1 MLLAGNI
8 LLVSSYLLLKVFHL
22 LVSIVKKLQPTHAQK
37 VGRVG
42 VGGGGTKFEILLCTQ
57 CLT

>member
-22 LVSIVKKLQPTHAQK
+22 LVSIVKKHQPIHAQK
-37 VGRVG
+37 GGRVG
-42 VGGGGTKFEILLCTQ
+42 GGGGTKFEILLCTQ